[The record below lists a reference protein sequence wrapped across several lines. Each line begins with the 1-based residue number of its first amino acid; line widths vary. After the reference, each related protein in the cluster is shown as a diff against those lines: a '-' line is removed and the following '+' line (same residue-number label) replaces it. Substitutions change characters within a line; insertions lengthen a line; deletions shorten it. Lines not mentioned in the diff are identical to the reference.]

1 MPTPTKDEIA
11 AHIRERFTDYCKKRT
26 GGVVP
31 ATSIGQASEILRAF
45 EDGFEAGV
53 MYCAD
58 MVIKSRDE
66 ADAARKED

>member
-1 MPTPTKDEIA
+1 MAMPTKQEIYEYMLA
-11 AHIRERFTDYCKKRT
+11 RFTDYWVKSSRLNP
-26 GGVVP
+26 V
-31 ATSIGQASEILRAF
+31 IQREAF